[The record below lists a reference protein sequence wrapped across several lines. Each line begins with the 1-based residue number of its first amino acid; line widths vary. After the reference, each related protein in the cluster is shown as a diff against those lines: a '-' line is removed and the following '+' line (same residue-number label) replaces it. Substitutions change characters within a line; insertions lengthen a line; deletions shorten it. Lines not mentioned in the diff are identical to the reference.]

1 MKKIYL
7 FAAIAALFAVACTT
21 DDSRDVEGL
30 PIVEDQIFVSF
41 EDQSDTRIQLNEA
54 QKTVWTK
61 DDMVSVFYRSN
72 GNQKWQ
78 YQGETGER
86 EGVLKRVAYTEGSQE
101 LSDIVVV
108 YPYNENYYINPKTGN
123 VQAYLPAVQ
132 TYIKESYGID
142 GNIMVSQSEYNQ
154 VSLKSVCGWLKIQL
168 TGNGEKVQSIKINGN
183 NGEQVA
189 GEIYINSADAT
200 SVLASEMGKA
210 DDNENGVGGNLV
222 FEDTILTEVTLNCSQ
237 GVTLSSEVTAFYIA
251 LPPQK
256 FEKGLTME
264 ILTNSGYLTKSTDN
278 EIVINRNAIRPMEKC
293 EFIVSKPKHN
303 EIWYTNGSTTEATT
317 TAYMTQPNAFGEASI
332 QSNTYDTTKD
342 CWVITFDKDLTTI
355 GYSVFCE
362 CSNLTSVT
370 IPDSVTKIEVGA
382 FSGCSS
388 LASVIIP
395 DSVTEI
401 GQSAF
406 YGCSNL
412 TSVTIGDSVT
422 TIGNDA
428 FSNCKSLTSVTIPDS
443 VTKIGRY
450 VFSSCSSLASVI
462 IGDSVTKIEI
472 FAFYRCSSLTSVTIG
487 NSVTTIGNDAFRE
500 CSSLTSVTIPD
511 SVTIIGPDAFYR
523 CSSLT
528 SVTIGNSV
536 TTIGQSAFF
545 DCSSLTSVIIP
556 DSVTTI
562 GNIAFDKCNNLTDV
576 TIGKSVTTIGGSAF
590 KRCYNLQNVYIL
602 AETPPTLGSSVFP
615 THKFSISVPD
625 VALEK
630 YLESDWR
637 EYILQPFV
645 DVEMVNISAS
655 DAIVG
660 WSVTNWK
667 DYATDFANAWTIVL
681 KKGNDLVVSWN
692 IPANSDIWSN
702 YAYKGCRFILTG
714 LDADTEYTVS
724 VKDVS
729 TGHTSDTLT
738 FKTEASKVVTMPET
752 TANPGDV
759 ILYEDFSDLFI
770 TADISRG
777 AAGYSYDYRNLMDS
791 KEWIAKG
798 DDPVAN
804 DVDGRGCYLVDPS
817 VEVGMFNT
825 IKKYIATTRLNT
837 WGMMSEEDTKGA
849 ICARAGYVKIGA
861 SAKCAWLVTPEINC
875 VQQYA
880 KVKLSFDAAVHDAY
894 PEDTSNGLDPNS
906 IIVELLNGCTQ
917 LSNAENS
924 FVRPSNRIPVSTLN
938 LTDTWTRYTIDIDN
952 IKNGDRIAI
961 GGNRNG
967 VPGQHRFYL
976 DNIEIKVVSYG
987 DLKLSA
993 PKIIEIIPSYTNAKV
1008 TWDKVNIAEQYVVE
1022 YANSSSPSLWTTL
1035 PATTETEATIEGLA
1049 FDTEYSV
1056 RIKAIVG
1063 NVESM
1068 FCEPVTF
1075 KTLPKFNQIASPK
1088 VVVTPGL
1095 GWFWIDVTHVP
1106 MATGYEVY
1114 KDGVKIDAVLV
1125 STSETNTVYRVDAN
1139 LPLDTDFSYEVKS
1152 VAEGYEPSKPV
1163 AVTGKTAKIWQNTD
1177 NVGPTTLSISWTD
1190 LIPGGTNDKRA
1201 YAVQVATDEAMTNLV
1216 YDIYCRDGQGAS
1228 GVTSFSATSWFGK
1241 SGGSNLTAPTGITVG
1256 QLQAET
1262 TYYFRVKTVALG
1274 DVKTNGVSMNF
1285 PMGASNWS
1293 PVFSCKTEAKHVAD
1307 AKEVIFQGFDD
1318 ITMQMDFINYTAGT
1332 TPLISSKKDVENP
1345 HNFVTEDHW
1354 CVYPG
1359 TTSHLLATWGYAE
1372 KAPFVNGEEKYTADS
1387 PGNYVATAK
1396 AGSLEGWH
1404 MSDSISPHQGYIK
1417 IGAGSE
1423 KYNYIS
1429 TPALNSALLSAEGT
1443 LCTFSFK
1450 ACSVVTDEPVVAV
1463 EVGHAGTFTEVKE
1476 IKLPM
1481 ACTSYTDRN
1490 NYEWDG
1496 KWTTYTAD
1504 VTLAPG
1510 DNVIIRCKSKRFLI
1524 DDIQIVVK

>member
-30 PIVEDQIFVSF
+30 PIVEDKIFVSF

-132 TYIKESYGID
+132 TYIKDSYGID

-332 QSNTYDTTKD
+332 QSNTYDTTKG

-355 GYSVFCE
+355 GYSAFKE

-370 IPDSVTKIEVGA
+370 IPDSVTK
-382 FSGCSS
+382 
-388 LASVIIP
+388 
-395 DSVTEI
+395 
-401 GQSAF
+401 
-406 YGCSNL
+406 
-412 TSVTIGDSVT
+412 
-422 TIGNDA
+422 
-428 FSNCKSLTSVTIPDS
+428 
-443 VTKIGRY
+443 
-450 VFSSCSSLASVI
+450 
-462 IGDSVTKIEI
+462 
-472 FAFYRCSSLTSVTIG
+472 
-487 NSVTTIGNDAFRE
+487 
-500 CSSLTSVTIPD
+500 
-511 SVTIIGPDAFYR
+511 
-523 CSSLT
+523 
-528 SVTIGNSV
+528 
-536 TTIGQSAFF
+536 IGQSAFF

-630 YLESDWR
+630 YLASDWR

-660 WSVTNWK
+660 WSFTNWK

-681 KKGNDLVVSWN
+681 NKGNDLVVSWN

-702 YAYKGCRFILTG
+702 HAYKGCRFILTG

-770 TADISRG
+770 TADYSRG
-777 AAGYSYDYRNLMDS
+777 AAGYSYDNRNLMDS

-837 WGMMSEEDTKGA
+837 WGMMSEDDTKGA
-849 ICARAGYVKIGA
+849 VCARAGYVKIGA

-880 KVKLSFDAAVHDAY
+880 KVKLSFDAAVYDAY
-894 PEDTSNGLDPNS
+894 PEDTSNGLDPNT

-993 PKIIEIIPSYTNAKV
+993 PKNIEIIPSYTNAKV

-1216 YDIYCRDGQGAS
+1216 YDIYCREGQAGKTTSFGAS
-1228 GVTSFSATSWFGK
+1228 SWFGK
-1241 SGGSNLTAPTGITVG
+1241 ENGENITVPTAITVG
-1256 QLQAET
+1256 QLQPET

-1285 PMGASNWS
+1285 PMGASDWS
-1293 PVFSCKTEAKHVAD
+1293 PVFSCKTEAKHVA
-1307 AKEVIFQGFDD
+1307 AANEVIFQGFDD
-1318 ITMQMDFINYTAGT
+1318 ITMQMDFINFAAGT
-1332 TPLISSKKDVENP
+1332 TPLISDKKAVENP
-1345 HNFVTEDHW
+1345 HNFVDADHW
-1354 CVYPG
+1354 CVYSG

-1372 KAPFVNGEEKYTADS
+1372 KAPFVNGAEKYTADS

-1429 TPALNSALLSAEGT
+1429 TPALNSSLLAAEGT
-1443 LCTFSFK
+1443 PCTFSFK
-1450 ACSVVTDEPVVAV
+1450 ACAVVYDEPVVAV

-1476 IKLPM
+1476 FTLPI
-1481 ACTSYTDRN
+1481 ACSSYTDNRN
-1490 NYEWDG
+1490 YVYDG
-1496 KWTTYTAD
+1496 KWTTYTTD